1 MRSRREDPGRRHLL
15 VAEERPEA
23 RKAAADLDPGC
34 DPSAVTDGE
43 HPERRKKS
51 LWWRV
56 FLLAAMIVATLN
68 VWTGSPLLALW
79 VGSKVQG
86 ESATTLKM
94 TAVGAVVLAL
104 AVLVF
109 LLVRAIAW

>member
-1 MRSRREDPGRRHLL
+1 MRYQRGRP
-15 VAEERPEA
+15 RPPLADASYTRLYPNTTLDAKVGGRTRVDDISWSPRSVPIA

-79 VGSKVQG
+79 
-86 ESATTLKM
+86 
-94 TAVGAVVLAL
+94 
-104 AVLVF
+104 
-109 LLVRAIAW
+109 